1 MDSEMKLKKF
11 TEVVPGIQEHVV
23 MRDYTTFHVGG
34 VADYFFKART
44 IDDLVRVVRSAL
56 SYKIPYFI
64 LGNGSN
70 ILFSDYGFPGIVIKN
85 STSNIAVMKEKS
97 QVIVDSGVMLS
108 KLIMELVA
116 NDLGG
121 LEFLYGVPGTVG
133 GALYGNAG
141 AWGNAISDYLRNM
154 TVLEEDSEA
163 DSIKINQY
171 DSSWMEFGYRTSCLK
186 RKKTKFK
193 PIILTAKFQ
202 FSHCQKEEIM
212 RRLNIVKAKRQDC
225 QPTGFSAGSIFRN
238 PIPKELSNVTGS
250 GSKNMPEF
258 TKERT
263 AGFMLE
269 QVGAKKMRIGSA
281 EVSAKHANFIINRDG
296 AKAAEIRSLIEK
308 LREKVRQKYGLILEE
323 EIEYIGQW

>member
-1 MDSEMKLKKF
+1 MKIKKF
-11 TEVVPGIQEHVV
+11 TETVPGIREHVV

-34 VADYFFKART
+34 VADYFFQART
-44 IDDLVRVVRSAL
+44 IDDLVRVVRSAV

-85 STSNIAVMKEKS
+85 STANIAIMKEKS
-97 QVIVDSGVMLS
+97 QVIVDSGVMLG

-133 GALYGNAG
+133 GAIYGNAG
-141 AWGNAISDYLRNM
+141 AWGSAIGDYLKNI
-154 TVLEEDSEA
+154 TVLEEDSEGNL
-163 DSIKINQY
+163 IKINQY
-171 DSSWMEFGYRTSCLK
+171 NSLWMEFGYRTSCLK
-186 RKKTKFK
+186 KKKTKFK

-212 RRLNIVKAKRQDC
+212 RRLNVIKEKRQDS
-225 QPTGFSAGSIFRN
+225 QPIGFSAGSIFRN

-258 TKERT
+258 SKERT

-269 QVGAKKMRIGSA
+269 QIGAKKMKVGSA
-281 EVSAKHANFIINRDG
+281 EVSTKHANFIINKDG
-296 AKAAEIRSLIEK
+296 AKASEIRSLIEE
-308 LREKVRQKYGLILEE
+308 LREKVRRKYGLVLEE
-323 EIEYIGQW
+323 EIEYVGQW